1 MGAEA
6 LDPAAGPRQI
16 DGFTLGEVVHSSAM
30 ASIFRVAGAAA
41 AKPLAFPAII
51 KLPRIAA
58 GEGASPLLGFQTE
71 SLILPVLASPHVPR
85 FGGAGDIASNPYLVI
100 EWIEGT
106 SLERIVRNAPL
117 AAGEVARLG
126 AAVADA
132 LHSIHRQD
140 AIHHDLKPENVII
153 RPSGDAVLID
163 FGMAHHARLPDLLA
177 EQRRSAAGSAPYVSP
192 EQVSGIRSDLRS
204 DLFALGVMLYEM
216 ATGKLPFGAPQTVA
230 GLRDRLWLDPAPP
243 RQLVPDVPHW
253 LQQII
258 YGCLEPA
265 AAARYQS
272 AAHVAFDLRHPEDVA
287 LDARAY
293 RQRRAGVLGQLQRWW
308 KARSGA
314 SAPPGARTRDA
325 PVVMVAVD
333 TMNPEDPRHDAI
345 RGATERVL
353 SLSADFRL
361 ICVSV
366 VHGERVGGQPG
377 APGIH
382 LEHLVRLQQWVAPL
396 ALPAGR
402 VSLHV
407 MEALSATATLL
418 EFARNNHVDLIVI
431 GGPAPEQQTLAWW
444 RSVASGV
451 TANAACSVLV
461 VRNPAD
467 RDAE

>member
-1 MGAEA
+1 MDALAPGAT
-6 LDPAAGPRQI
+6 AAPRQI
-16 DGFTLGEVVHSSAM
+16 DGFILGERVHSSAM
-30 ASIFRVAGAAA
+30 ASIYRVAGAPAS
-41 AKPLAFPAII
+41 KPLGFPAII
-51 KLPRIAA
+51 KQPRIAA

-71 SLILPVLASPHVPR
+71 SLILPMLASPHVPR
-85 FGGAGDIASNPYLVI
+85 FGGAGDIATDPYLVI

-106 SLERIVRNAPL
+106 SLEEMVRHAPL

-132 LHSIHRQD
+132 LHSIHRQE

-153 RPSGDAVLID
+153 RPSGEAVLID

-204 DLFALGVMLYEM
+204 DLFALGVILYEM
-216 ATGKLPFGAPQTVA
+216 ATGKLPFGAPQTIA

-243 RQLVPDVPHW
+243 RQLVPDLPQW

-258 YGCLEPA
+258 CGCLEPE

-293 RQRRAGVLGQLQRWW
+293 RQLRAGTLQQLRRWW
-308 KARSGA
+308 KARSGV
-314 SAPPGARTRDA
+314 SAPPATRTENA

-333 TMNPEDPRHDAI
+333 TMHPDDPRHGAI
-345 RGATERVL
+345 RSATARVL

-366 VHGERVGGQPG
+366 VHGERVGAQEG
-377 APGIH
+377 PGIH
-382 LEHLVRLQQWVAPL
+382 LEHLVRLRQWVAPL
-396 ALPAGR
+396 SLPPGR

-431 GGPAPEQQTLAWW
+431 GAPGPEQQTLAWW

-451 TANAACSVLV
+451 TGNAACSVLV
-461 VRNPAD
+461 VRNPAEGG
-467 RDAE
+467 A

>member
-1 MGAEA
+1 MNA
-6 LDPAAGPRQI
+6 PQQI
-16 DGFTLGEVVHSSAM
+16 DGFTLGELVHSSAM
-30 ASIFRVAGAAA
+30 ASIFRVVAGPA
-41 AKPLAFPAII
+41 AKPLGFPAII

-85 FGGAGDIASNPYLVI
+85 FGAAGDIATNPYLVI

-106 SLERIVRNAPL
+106 SLESIVNRAPL

-153 RPSGDAVLID
+153 RPSGEAVLID

-177 EQRRSAAGSAPYVSP
+177 EQKRSAAGSAPYVSP
-192 EQVSGIRSDLRS
+192 EQVSGNRADLRS
-204 DLFALGVMLYEM
+204 DLFALGVILYEM
-216 ATGKLPFGAPQTVA
+216 ATGKLPFGTPQTVA

-243 RQLVPDVPHW
+243 RSLVPDSPLW
-253 LQQII
+253 LQQVIC
-258 YGCLEPA
+258 GCLEPVA
-265 AAARYQS
+265 SARYQS

-293 RQRRAGVLGQLQRWW
+293 RSRRTGVLGQARRWW
-308 KARSGA
+308 KARA
-314 SAPPGARTRDA
+314 VAKAPSPAAARADNA

-333 TMNPEDPRHDAI
+333 TMHPDDPRHGAI
-345 RGATERVL
+345 RSATARVL

-366 VHGERVGGQPG
+366 VHGERVVVEPG

-382 LEHLVRLQQWVAPL
+382 LEHLVRLRQWAAPL
-396 ALPAGR
+396 ALPPGR
-402 VSLHV
+402 VSMHV
-407 MEALSATATLL
+407 MEALSASATLL

-431 GGPAPEQQTLAWW
+431 GAPGPQQQALAWW
-444 RSVASGV
+444 RSVASSV

-461 VRNPAD
+461 VRNA
-467 RDAE
+467 AEEA

>member
-1 MGAEA
+1 MGAA
-6 LDPAAGPRQI
+6 QQI
-16 DGFTLGEVVHSSAM
+16 DGFTIGERVHSSAM
-30 ASIFRVAGAAA
+30 ASIFRVAAGPAG
-41 AKPLAFPAII
+41 KVLGFPAII
-51 KLPRIAA
+51 KLPRLAA

-71 SLILPVLASPHVPR
+71 SLVLPVLSSPHVPR
-85 FGGAGDIASNPYLVI
+85 FGGAGDIATNPYLVI

-106 SLERIVRNAPL
+106 SLEAIVRKAPL
-117 AAGEVARLG
+117 PAGEVARLG

-132 LHSIHRQD
+132 LHSIHRQE

-153 RPSGDAVLID
+153 RPSGEAVLID

-192 EQVSGIRSDLRS
+192 EQVGGIRSDLRS
-204 DLFALGVMLYEM
+204 DIFALGVILYEM
-216 ATGKLPFGAPQTVA
+216 ATGKLPFGSPQTLA

-243 RQLVPDVPHW
+243 RQLVSDLPHW

-258 YGCLEPA
+258 CGCLEPA
-265 AAARYQS
+265 AARRYQS

-293 RQRRAGVLGQLQRWW
+293 RQQRAGALEQLQRWW

-314 SAPPGARTRDA
+314 GAPPAARTENA

-333 TMNPEDPRHDAI
+333 TMHPDDPRHGAI
-345 RGATERVL
+345 RSATARVL

-366 VHGERVGGQPG
+366 VHGEQLGAQPD

-382 LEHLVRLQQWVAPL
+382 LEHLVRLRQWVAPL

-418 EFARNNHVDLIVI
+418 DFARHNNVDLIVI
-431 GGPAPEQQTLAWW
+431 GAPGPEQQALAWW

-451 TANAACSVLV
+451 TANSSCSVLV

-467 RDAE
+467 REG

>member
-1 MGAEA
+1 
-6 LDPAAGPRQI
+6 
-16 DGFTLGEVVHSSAM
+16 
-30 ASIFRVAGAAA
+30 
-41 AKPLAFPAII
+41 
-51 KLPRIAA
+51 
-58 GEGASPLLGFQTE
+58 
-71 SLILPVLASPHVPR
+71 VL
-85 FGGAGDIASNPYLVI
+85 

-106 SLERIVRNAPL
+106 SLERIVRKAPL

-132 LHSIHRQD
+132 LHSIHRQE

-153 RPSGDAVLID
+153 RPSGEAVLID

-204 DLFALGVMLYEM
+204 DLFALGVILYEM

-243 RQLVPDVPHW
+243 RQLVAEVPHW

-258 YGCLEPA
+258 CGCLEPA

-293 RQRRAGVLGQLQRWW
+293 RQRRAGVLEQLRRWW

-314 SAPPGARTRDA
+314 SPPPGARTRDA

-333 TMNPEDPRHDAI
+333 TTHPEDPRHDAI
-345 RGATERVL
+345 RNATERVL

-382 LEHLVRLQQWVAPL
+382 LEHLVRLRQWVAPL

-407 MEALSATATLL
+407 MEALNATATIL
-418 EFARNNHVDLIVI
+418 EFSRNNHVDLIVV
-431 GGPAPEQQTLAWW
+431 GAPGPEQQTLAWW
-444 RSVASGV
+444 RSAASGV

-461 VRNPAD
+461 VRNPTD
-467 RDAE
+467 REG

>member
-1 MGAEA
+1 MEA
-6 LDPAAGPRQI
+6 PRQI
-16 DGFTLGEVVHSSAM
+16 DGFTLGERVHASAL
-30 ASIFRVAGAAA
+30 ATIYRVAGFPAE
-41 AKPLAFPAII
+41 KPLGFPAII
-51 KLPRIAA
+51 KLPRLAA

-71 SLILPVLASPHVPR
+71 SLILPVLASPHAPR
-85 FGGAGDIASNPYLVI
+85 FGAAGDIATNPYLVI

-106 SLERIVRNAPL
+106 NLERIVRAAPL

-153 RPSGDAVLID
+153 RPSGEAVLID

-177 EQRRSAAGSAPYVSP
+177 EQRRTAAGSAPYVSP
-192 EQVSGIRSDLRS
+192 EQVSGNRSDLRS

-216 ATGKLPFGAPQTVA
+216 ATGKLPFGTPQTVA

-243 RQLVPDVPHW
+243 RQLAPDVPHW

-258 YGCLEPA
+258 GGCLEPA
-265 AAARYQS
+265 AEARYQS

-293 RQRRAGVLGQLQRWW
+293 RNRRAGVLEQLQRWW
-308 KARSGA
+308 RARSGA
-314 SAPPGARTRDA
+314 AAQSSAARADNA

-333 TMNPEDPRHDAI
+333 TMHPDDPRHDAI
-345 RGATERVL
+345 RNATARVL

-366 VHGERVGGQPG
+366 VHGERVGAQEG
-377 APGIH
+377 PGIH
-382 LEHLVRLQQWVAPL
+382 LEHLVRLRQWAAPL

-407 MEALSATATLL
+407 MEALSASATLL

-431 GGPAPEQQTLAWW
+431 GAPGPQQQALAWW

-451 TANAACSVLV
+451 TGNAACSVLV

-467 RDAE
+467 EA

>member
-1 MGAEA
+1 MSAQA
-6 LDPAAGPRQI
+6 LDPAVAPRQI
-16 DGFTLGEVVHSSAM
+16 DGFTLGARLHSSAM
-30 ASIFRVAGAAA
+30 ASIFRVAGAAR
-41 AKPLAFPAII
+41 PLGFPAII
-51 KLPRIAA
+51 KLPRLAA

-71 SLILPVLASPHVPR
+71 SLVLPVLSSPHVPR
-85 FGGAGDIASNPYLVI
+85 FGGAGDIATNPYLVI

-106 SLERIVRNAPL
+106 SLEAIVREAPL
-117 AAGEVARLG
+117 PAGEVARLG

-140 AIHHDLKPENVII
+140 VIHHDLKPQNVII
-153 RPSGDAVLID
+153 RPSGEAVLID

-177 EQRRSAAGSAPYVSP
+177 EQRRYAAGSAPYVSP
-192 EQVSGIRSDLRS
+192 EQVSGMRSDLRS
-204 DLFALGVMLYEM
+204 DLFALGVILYEM

-243 RQLVPDVPHW
+243 RSLVPELPPW
-253 LQQII
+253 LQQVIC
-258 YGCLEPA
+258 GCLEPVA
-265 AAARYQS
+265 GARYQS
-272 AAHVAFDLRHPEDVA
+272 AAHVAFDLRHPDDVA

-293 RQRRAGVLGQLQRWW
+293 RSSRAGVLEQLQRWW
-308 KARSGA
+308 KARSGVTA
-314 SAPPGARTRDA
+314 PSSAARADNA

-333 TMNPEDPRHDAI
+333 TMHPDDPRHDAI
-345 RGATERVL
+345 RGATARVL

-366 VHGERVGGQPG
+366 VHGERVGGQEG
-377 APGIH
+377 PGIH
-382 LEHLVRLQQWVAPL
+382 LEHLLRLRQWASPL

-418 EFARNNHVDLIVI
+418 DFARSNHVDLIVI
-431 GGPAPEQQTLAWW
+431 GAPGPQQQALAWW

-461 VRNPAD
+461 VRTPAD
-467 RDAE
+467 EG

>member
-1 MGAEA
+1 MEA
-6 LDPAAGPRQI
+6 PRQI
-16 DGFTLGEVVHSSAM
+16 DGFTLGERVHASAL
-30 ASIFRVAGAAA
+30 ASIYRVAGSPAG
-41 AKPLAFPAII
+41 KPLGFPAII

-58 GEGASPLLGFQTE
+58 GEGASALLGFQTE

-85 FGGAGDIASNPYLVI
+85 FGAAGDIATNPYLVL
-100 EWIEGT
+100 EWIEGEN
-106 SLERIVRNAPL
+106 LERIVRRAPL
-117 AAGEVARLG
+117 PADEVARLG

-132 LHSIHRQD
+132 LHSVHRQD

-153 RPSGDAVLID
+153 RPSGEAVLID

-177 EQRRSAAGSAPYVSP
+177 EQKRHAGGSAPYVSP
-192 EQVSGIRSDLRS
+192 EQVSGNRSDLRS
-204 DLFALGVMLYEM
+204 DLFALGVILYEM
-216 ATGKLPFGAPQTVA
+216 ATGKLPFGSPQTVA

-243 RQLVPDVPHW
+243 RQIVPDSPHW

-258 YGCLEPA
+258 CGCLEPA

-293 RQRRAGVLGQLQRWW
+293 RSRRAGALEQFQRWW
-308 KARSGA
+308 KARSVA
-314 SAPPGARTRDA
+314 AAPSPAARADNA
-325 PVVMVAVD
+325 PVVMVAID
-333 TMNPEDPRHDAI
+333 TMHPDDPRHGAI
-345 RGATERVL
+345 RSATARVL

-366 VHGERVGGQPG
+366 VHGERVGAQAG
-377 APGIH
+377 PGIH
-382 LEHLVRLQQWVAPL
+382 LEHLVRLRQWAAPL

-407 MEALSATATLL
+407 MEALSASATLL

-431 GGPAPEQQTLAWW
+431 GAPGPEQQTLAWW

-461 VRNPAD
+461 VRNPAESE
-467 RDAE
+467 A

>member
-1 MGAEA
+1 MDAQAPDASEA
-6 LDPAAGPRQI
+6 PRQI
-16 DGFTLGEVVHSSAM
+16 DGFTLGEMVHSSAM
-30 ASIFRVAGAAA
+30 ASIFRVAGAAP
-41 AKPLAFPAII
+41 AKALGFPAII

-71 SLILPVLASPHVPR
+71 SLILPVLASAHVPR
-85 FGGAGDIASNPYLVI
+85 FGGAGDVATNPYLVI
-100 EWIEGT
+100 EWIDGT
-106 SLERIVRNAPL
+106 SLETIVRKAPL

-153 RPSGDAVLID
+153 RPSGEAVLID

-192 EQVSGIRSDLRS
+192 EQVNGIRSDPRS
-204 DLFALGVMLYEM
+204 DLFALGVILYEM

-243 RQLVPDVPHW
+243 RQLVADVPHS

-258 YGCLEPA
+258 CGCLEPA

-293 RQRRAGVLGQLQRWW
+293 RQRRAGVLEQLQRWW

-314 SAPPGARTRDA
+314 GAPVNARTQSA

-333 TMNPEDPRHDAI
+333 RMHPEDPRHDAI
-345 RGATERVL
+345 RNATERTL

-366 VHGERVGGQPG
+366 VRGERVGAQPG

-382 LEHLVRLQQWVAPL
+382 LEHLVRLRQWVAPL

-418 EFARNNHVDLIVI
+418 EFARNNNVDLIVI
-431 GGPAPEQQTLAWW
+431 GAPGPEQQTLAWW

-467 RDAE
+467 REG